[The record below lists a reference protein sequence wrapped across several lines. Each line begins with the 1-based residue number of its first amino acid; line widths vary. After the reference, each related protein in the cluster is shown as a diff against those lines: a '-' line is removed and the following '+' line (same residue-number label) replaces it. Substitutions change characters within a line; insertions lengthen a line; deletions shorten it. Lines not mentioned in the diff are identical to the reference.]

1 MGGGGG
7 DCPEKPCLRR
17 VVRSGGLAC
26 SSAWAILT
34 CGSVAV
40 GLACGSA
47 RLGLEGGGPAARE
60 VLVHVHGRLRLAVD
74 RALADRRRPL
84 TAHLGPAER
93 AAPLPARRLGNRVQ
107 LRRRLIPWAR
117 ASTHGP
123 GLVEALVEGAAKE
136 ALCATHVVDC
146 RTGRAARRQ
155 CPSEHAAVLR
165 APVLQQQPLLRVL
178 CGHLATL

>member
-1 MGGGGG
+1 MF
-7 DCPEKPCLRR
+7 L
-17 VVRSGGLAC
+17 
-26 SSAWAILT
+26 
-34 CGSVAV
+34 
-40 GLACGSA
+40 
-47 RLGLEGGGPAARE
+47 LGLEGGGPAARE

-107 LRRRLIPWAR
+107 LRRWLIPWAQT
-117 ASTHGP
+117 STCGP
-123 GLVEALVEGAAKE
+123 SLVEALVEGAVKV
-136 ALCATHVVDC
+136 CATHVVDC

-178 CGHLATL
+178 VGPRSVQYGFAALERGLKGDREACFISGFEKLLAVPACISVS